1 MPWRRGSTQSSVLAW
16 KIPWTEES
24 GGLQSLGSQKS
35 QTRLKQLNSSSSSR
49 WLSGEESACNAGDA
63 GSIPGSGKI
72 PWRRKL
78 EPTPVFLPGKFHG
91 QRSLV
96 DYSLWGHKR
105 VRHNLASEQR
115 QQLIWHSTKIHNL
128 YFSILVSL
136 FQIPISL
143 PPHAFFFNLI

>member
-1 MPWRRGSTQSSVLAW
+1 MDRGVW
-16 KIPWTEES
+16 WTTVYEV
-24 GGLQSLGSQKS
+24 
-35 QTRLKQLNSSSSSR
+35 T
-49 WLSGEESACNAGDA
+49 
-63 GSIPGSGKI
+63 
-72 PWRRKL
+72 
-78 EPTPVFLPGKFHG
+78 
-91 QRSLV
+91 
-96 DYSLWGHKR
+96 R